1 MLPNLWSR
9 IVGTPVPE
17 AKPFLS
23 ELRKDC
29 FYILMMPTDQR
40 EELLKALDHLDLS
53 EGPEILVLDEMHLT
67 VMEFSK
73 ADRQTK
79 IIRVGNPDK

>member
-1 MLPNLWSR
+1 M
-9 IVGTPVPE
+9 VGTPVPE
-17 AKPFLS
+17 AKPFFS

-29 FYILMMPTDQR
+29 FYILMLPADQR
-40 EELLKALDHLDLS
+40 EEFLKALDHLDLS

-73 ADRQTK
+73 ADRQSK
-79 IIRVGNPDK
+79 IIEVGKANK